1 MKPRQL
7 IAIGASMG
15 GTVVLES
22 LLARLPPDTP
32 PIVIVQHTLPHFV
45 GPLVRQLDAV
55 SRMRVVEAADGAVLT
70 PGMASVAPGGS
81 HLVVERQGEELRTI
95 LALGPP
101 VRFHRPSVDV
111 LFHSLVT
118 LPQVEIVAVLL
129 TGMGRDGAE
138 GLLALRRCGA
148 QTIAQD
154 QGSSAIFGMP
164 KEAIERGAAQHISSV
179 DQLPA
184 RITACLGQRRT
195 VGVHA
200 IPRSA

>member
-1 MKPRQL
+1 MKICQL
-7 IAIGASMG
+7 VAIGASMG

-22 LLARLPPDTP
+22 LLARLGADTP

-45 GPLVRQLDAV
+45 PALVRQLDAV
-55 SRMRVVEAADGAVLT
+55 SPMRVTEAVNGAVLG
-70 PGMASVAPGGS
+70 PGMVSVAPGGS
-81 HLVVERQGEELRTI
+81 HLVVERHGDELRTL

-118 LPQVEIVAVLL
+118 LPHVDLVAVLL

-138 GLLALRRCGA
+138 GLLALRRAGA

-154 QGSSAIFGMP
+154 QRSSAVFGMP
-164 KEAIERGAAQHISSV
+164 KEAIECGAVQHISSV
-179 DQLPA
+179 DQLPS
-184 RITACLGQRRT
+184 RIMTCLGHR
-195 VGVHA
+195 
-200 IPRSA
+200 RSAAVPVASRTA

>member
-1 MKPRQL
+1 VKVRPL

-22 LLARLPPDTP
+22 LLARLPSDTP

-55 SRMRVVEAADGAVLT
+55 SPMKVVEAVDGAVLT

-81 HLVVERQGEELRTI
+81 HLVVERQGDELRTI

-118 LPQVEIVAVLL
+118 LPHVDLVAVLL

-138 GLLALRRCGA
+138 GLLALRRAHA

-164 KEAIERGAAQHISSV
+164 KEAIERGAAQYISSV
-179 DQLPA
+179 DQLPN
-184 RITACLGQRRT
+184 RILSCLGHGRR
-195 VGVHA
+195 VSLHPV
-200 IPRSA
+200 PRSA

>member
-1 MKPRQL
+1 VKVRPL

-22 LLARLPPDTP
+22 LLARLPADTP

-55 SRMRVVEAADGAVLT
+55 SPMKVVEAADGAVLT
-70 PGMASVAPGGS
+70 PGMACVAPGGS
-81 HLVVERQGEELRTI
+81 HLVVERQGDELRTI

-118 LPQVEIVAVLL
+118 LPHVDLVAVLL

-138 GLLALRRCGA
+138 GLLALRRAHA

-164 KEAIERGAAQHISSV
+164 KEAIERGAAQYISSV
-179 DQLPA
+179 DQLPS
-184 RITACLGQRRT
+184 RILSCLGHGRR
-195 VGVHA
+195 VSLHA
-200 IPRSA
+200 VPRSA

>member
-1 MKPRQL
+1 
-7 IAIGASMG
+7 MG

-45 GPLVRQLDAV
+45 GALVRQLDGV
-55 SRMRVVEAADGAVLT
+55 SPMRVGEATDGAVLT
-70 PGMASVAPGGS
+70 PGMASVATGGS
-81 HLVVERQGEELRTI
+81 HLVVERQGDELRTI

-118 LPQVEIVAVLL
+118 LPHVEIVAVLL

-138 GLLALRRCGA
+138 GLLALRRAGA

-164 KEAIERGAAQHISSV
+164 KEAIERGAAQYISSV
-179 DQLPA
+179 DQLPN
-184 RITACLGQRRT
+184 RIL
-195 VGVHA
+195 
-200 IPRSA
+200 S

>member
-1 MKPRQL
+1 VKVRPL

-22 LLARLPPDTP
+22 LLARLPADTP

-45 GPLVRQLDAV
+45 GPLVRQLDGV
-55 SRMRVVEAADGAVLT
+55 SPMRVVEAVDGGVLT
-70 PGMASVAPGGS
+70 RGMACVAPGGS
-81 HLVVERQGEELRTI
+81 HLVVERQGDELRTI

-118 LPQVEIVAVLL
+118 LPHIDLVAVLL

-138 GLLALRRCGA
+138 GLLALRRARA

-179 DQLPA
+179 DQLPS
-184 RITACLGQRRT
+184 RILACVGHGRR
-195 VGVHA
+195 VAVPH
-200 IPRSA
+200 SA

>member
-1 MKPRQL
+1 
-7 IAIGASMG
+7 MG

-22 LLARLPPDTP
+22 LLARLPADTP

-55 SRMRVVEAADGAVLT
+55 SPMQVVEAVDGGVLT
-70 PGMASVAPGGS
+70 PGMACVAPGGS
-81 HLVVERQGEELRTI
+81 HLVVERLGDELRTI

-118 LPQVEIVAVLL
+118 LPHVDVVAVLL

-138 GLLALRRCGA
+138 GLLALRRARA

-164 KEAIERGAAQHISSV
+164 KEAIERGAVQHISSV
-179 DQLPA
+179 DQLPS
-184 RITACLGQRRT
+184 RILSCVRHGRPVSL
-195 VGVHA
+195 HA
-200 IPRSA
+200 VPRSA